1 LVSFAPLNLI
11 PNLNIYWFVLNL
23 FAPVEHVFYNKL
35 ISPYICVGHSTTKIN
50 CGKRLTLFPFHLATR
65 SMLMTGCA

>member
-23 FAPVEHVFYNKL
+23 YAPVEHVF
-35 ISPYICVGHSTTKIN
+35 
-50 CGKRLTLFPFHLATR
+50 
-65 SMLMTGCA
+65 